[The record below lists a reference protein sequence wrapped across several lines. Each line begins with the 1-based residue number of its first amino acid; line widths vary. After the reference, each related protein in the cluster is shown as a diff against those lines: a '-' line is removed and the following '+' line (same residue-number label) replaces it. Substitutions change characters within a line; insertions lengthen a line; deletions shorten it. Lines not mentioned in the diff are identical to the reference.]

1 MFEKIT
7 PEQAGVSSDKVA
19 EFISLLNRRGL
30 AMHSV
35 LLMKGDK
42 LFAEY
47 YWAPF
52 HKDFCHRMYSE
63 TKSYVSIAIGLL
75 IEDGKLSL
83 DDKIVSHFP
92 DKCPAVVDDFLAE
105 QTVRDMLMM
114 ETLGSPRNWFTADDE
129 PDRTRL
135 YMEKRGYTPR
145 ASGTVW
151 EYDSAGSQVL
161 AALAERLAGKPLF
174 DFLYERIF
182 DKLGTFRTATI
193 LKTKTEDSWGDSALL
208 CTARDMASFARFLM
222 NYGVWNGERLM
233 NEAYIREATSALVCN
248 NEDGWGGAF
257 RDGYGYQIWRTECDG
272 FAFVGMGDQLTV
284 CLPEQD
290 LIFVC
295 TADNQGYPAGRK
307 ILINAL
313 FDHIVYPMQKEALPK
328 SAEAE
333 ERLCAAASDLK
344 LRAVKGGKTSSFAK
358 ELEGKTYVCKD
369 NPMGISRFSF
379 RFTEKG
385 GELHYTNEQGDKVL
399 PFGMCENCFSKFPQY
414 GYSDDHGG
422 LVTTNGFLYDAAV
435 SGAWVE
441 EKKLML
447 VFQIIDRYFGNGV
460 AMFAF
465 KDEEATVSMKST
477 AENFLNEYR
486 GVAVARIGE

>member
-7 PEQAGVSSDKVA
+7 PEQAGVSSDRVA
-19 EFISLLNRRGL
+19 DFISLLNRRGM

-92 DKCPAVVDDFLAE
+92 DKCPPEIDGFLAD

-114 ETLGSPRNWFTADDE
+114 ETLGQPRNWFTADDE

-145 ASGTVW
+145 ASGTIW

-161 AALAERLAGKPLF
+161 AALVERLSGKSLF

-182 DKLGTFRTATI
+182 DKLGTFRTATV

-208 CTARDMASFARFLM
+208 CTTRDMASFARFLM

-248 NEDGWGGAF
+248 NADGWGGVF
-257 RDGYGYQIWRTECDG
+257 RDGYGYQIWRTEQNG

-284 CLPEQD
+284 CLPDYD

-295 TADNQGYPAGRK
+295 TADNQGYPAARK
-307 ILINAL
+307 MLINAL
-313 FDHIVYPMQKEALPK
+313 FDYIVYPMKKEALA
-328 SAEAE
+328 SDTAAEA
-333 ERLCAAASDLK
+333 RLAEVTDHMK
-344 LRAVKGGKTSSFAK
+344 LRCTSGEKSSAFAK
-358 ELEGKTYVCKD
+358 ELDGKVYVCKK
-369 NPMGISRFSF
+369 NPMGITRFSF
-379 RFTEKG
+379 RFTENG
-385 GELHYTNEQGDKVL
+385 GELCYTNAQGDKVL
-399 PFGMCENCFSKFPQY
+399 PFGICENRFAKFPEY
-414 GYSDDHGG
+414 GYSDGHGG
-422 LVTTNGFLYDAAV
+422 LVTTDGFLYDAAI

-441 EKKLML
+441 EKKLMII
-447 VFQIIDRYFGNGV
+447 FQIIDRYFGNGT
-460 AMFAF
+460 AIFAF
-465 KDEEATVSMKST
+465 KGEEATVSMVST
-477 AENFLNEYR
+477 AENFLKEYQ
-486 GVAVARIGE
+486 GVAVAHLEK

>member
-1 MFEKIT
+1 MFEKIA
-7 PEQAGVSSDKVA
+7 PEQAGISSEKVA
-19 EFISLLNRRGL
+19 EFVSLLNRRGM
-30 AMHSV
+30 AMHSI
-35 LLMKGDK
+35 LMMKGDK

-75 IEDGKLSL
+75 VEDGKISL

-92 DKCPAVVDDFLAE
+92 DKCPGEIDPFLAE
-105 QTVRDMLMM
+105 QTVREMLMM
-114 ETLGSPRNWFTADDE
+114 ETLGLPRNWFTADDE

-135 YMEKRGYTPR
+135 YMEKRGYIPR
-145 ASGTVW
+145 ASGTIW

-161 AALAERLAGKPLF
+161 AALVEKVSGKSLF
-174 DFLYERIF
+174 SFLYERIF

-193 LKTKTEDSWGDSALL
+193 LKTKTDDSWGDSALL

-222 NYGVWNGERLM
+222 NYGTWNGERLM

-248 NEDGWGGAF
+248 NVDGWGGVF
-257 RDGYGYQIWRTECDG
+257 RDGYGYQIWRTECGG

-295 TADNQGYPAGRK
+295 TADNQGYPAARK
-307 ILINAL
+307 ILINAF
-313 FDHIVYPMQKEALPK
+313 FDYIVYPMQKEPLALDGV
-328 SAEAE
+328 AEKKLLDAT
-333 ERLCAAASDLK
+333 CDLK
-344 LRAVKGGKTSSFAK
+344 LRAAHGAKTSSFAE
-358 ELEGKTYVCKD
+358 ELDGKIYVCKK
-369 NPMGISRFSF
+369 NPMGITRFSF
-379 RFTEKG
+379 HFTEDG
-385 GELHYTNEQGDKVL
+385 GEFLYTNAQGDKVL
-399 PFGMCENCFSKFPQY
+399 PFRMCENAFCKFPEY
-414 GYSDDHGG
+414 GYSDEHGG
-422 LVTTNGFLYDAAV
+422 LVTNDGFLYDAAV

-441 EKKLML
+441 EKKIMII
-447 VFQIIDRYFGNGV
+447 FQIIDRYFGNGS
-460 AMFAF
+460 AIFGF
-465 KDEEATVSMKST
+465 KGDEATISMMST

-486 GVAVARIGE
+486 GVAVAHLAE